1 MKALSSASNSSKGFA
16 YTCATSEN
24 QWKAFVPLCRTC
36 AENYSHKKCLH
47 TEDER
52 SFTGSWVSD
61 ELKTAVEKGYVI
73 KQMYE
78 VWHFAKTRYVQ
89 QTKYGGI
96 FTEYINTF
104 LKLKQEASGWP
115 E

>member
-1 MKALSSASNSSKGFA
+1 MKGHLLAL
-16 YTCATSEN
+16 
-24 QWKAFVPLCRTC
+24 
-36 AENYSHKKCLH
+36 
-47 TEDER
+47 
-52 SFTGSWVSD
+52 WVSD

-78 VWHFAKTRYVQ
+78 VWHFKKTSRYDQ
-89 QTKYGGI
+89 QTKSGGI

-115 E
+115 EWCQTEDNRRQYINDYYEKEGIWLDPSKIRWNPGLRSLAKLMLNR